1 MASFRP
7 RSLGDFS
14 AILWRRKGLLLLVA
28 AAMLQASW
36 LVIKKL
42 PDLYE
47 SRAQLAILT
56 KPSDETQSLAAQ
68 LAALSQRAVS
78 RESLEPLIKT
88 YKLNKGDE
96 DLEATATRLR
106 KEIKVETKLRQFY
119 PEFPETILISYRHTD
134 PAIAKQVVADMVA
147 NFTDTNESLRQQA
160 AKEIK
165 DIEMQLSELE
175 DPLGKISSQRLA
187 TLRSSSATG
196 GGAVIEDPRIL
207 RRTLLSEINALND
220 KQFQLEKQIALQQQ
234 QISEQQTLAKTATVI
249 PGGPTANSS
258 YGVLITKKAELDA
271 QVKEFAKQYTEENPK
286 LKQARAQLQELNLQI
301 EKMERSAPGP
311 QALAATPEG
320 RELRGLERELEK
332 QKTELA
338 ITQRNLESKRQELAN
353 LPTALP
359 SVATSNNL
367 SAPDPT
373 MDAEYER
380 LSKRYI
386 RLLDKQEAL
395 QQAQN
400 NVHIGPNLN
409 LFRVIDPAFL
419 PTKPAAPN
427 RTLLKLIALGLSL
440 GVGLLTVAVLEAR
453 QFFRIQD
460 ERDVEYYLGAPV
472 MGLIPETLTPVEHS
486 LVRRQ
491 RFTRVALV
499 VIIVAA
505 CVPIFALL
513 LNGSGLFE
521 VLGNK

>member
-14 AILWRRKGLLLLVA
+14 AILWRRKWLLMLVA

-56 KPSDETQSLAAQ
+56 KPSDESQSLAAQ

-78 RESLEPLIKT
+78 RESLAPLIKS

-119 PEFPETILISYRHTD
+119 PEFPETILIAYRNTD
-134 PAIAKQVVADMVA
+134 PEIAKQVVAELVA

-175 DPLGKISSQRLA
+175 DPLGKISGQRLA
-187 TLRSSSATG
+187 TLRSQTVTG
-196 GGAVIEDPRIL
+196 GGLVTEDPRIL

-220 KQFQLEKQIALQQQ
+220 KQFQLEKQLALQQQ
-234 QISEQQTLAKTATVI
+234 QINEQQTLAKTATVI
-249 PGGPTANSS
+249 PNGPTANSS

-271 QVKEFAKQYTEENPK
+271 QVKEFEKQYTNENPK
-286 LKQARAQLQELNLQI
+286 LKQARAQAQELNLQI

-338 ITQRNLESKRQELAN
+338 ITQRNLENKRQELAN
-353 LPTALP
+353 LPTAMPAITAP
-359 SVATSNNL
+359 SSPT
-367 SAPDPT
+367 APDAT

-400 NVHIGPNLN
+400 NLHIGPNLN

-419 PTKPAAPN
+419 PAKPAAPN
-427 RTLLKLIALGLSL
+427 RMLLKLIALGLAL
-440 GVGLLTVAVLEAR
+440 GTGLLTVAVLEAR
-453 QFFRIQD
+453 QFFRIHD

-491 RFTRVALV
+491 KVTRVALV

>member
-7 RSLGDFS
+7 RSLGDFR
-14 AILWRRKGLLLLVA
+14 AILWRRKWLLLLVA

-36 LVIKKL
+36 LVIKQL

-68 LAALSQRAVS
+68 LSALSQRAVS
-78 RESLEPLIKT
+78 RESLAPLIKS
-88 YKLNKGDE
+88 YQLNKGQE
-96 DLEATATRLR
+96 DLEATVTRLR

-119 PEFPETILISYRHTD
+119 PEFPETILISYRHTN
-134 PAIAKQVVADMVA
+134 PEIAKQVVADMVA

-187 TLRSSSATG
+187 TLRSQSA
-196 GGAVIEDPRIL
+196 GAGATIEDPRIL

-220 KQFQLEKQIALQQQ
+220 KQFQLEKQLALQQQ
-234 QISEQQTLAKTATVI
+234 QINEQQTLAKTATVV

-271 QVKEFAKQYTEENPK
+271 QVKEYEKLYTPENPK
-286 LKQARAQLQELNLQI
+286 LKQARAQLQELNFQI

-311 QALAATPEG
+311 QAVAATPEG

-353 LPTALP
+353 LPTVVP
-359 SVATSNNL
+359 
-367 SAPDPT
+367 SAPASANPSMPDPS

-419 PTKPAAPN
+419 PAKPAAPN
-427 RTLLKLIALGLSL
+427 RSLLKLIALGLSL
-440 GVGLLTVAVLEAR
+440 GVGLLTVAILEAR

-491 RFTRVALV
+491 KFTRVALI

>member
-7 RSLGDFS
+7 RSLGDFRT
-14 AILWRRKGLLLLVA
+14 ILWRRKWLMVLVA

-56 KPSDETQSLAAQ
+56 KPTDETQSLAAQ

-78 RESLEPLIKT
+78 RESLEPLIKA

-96 DLEATATRLR
+96 DLEATAIRLR

-119 PEFPETILISYRHTD
+119 PEFPETILIAYRHTD
-134 PAIAKQVVADMVA
+134 PVIAKRVVADIVA
-147 NFTDTNESLRQQA
+147 SFTDTNEWLRQQA

-175 DPLGKISSQRLA
+175 DPLGKISGQRLA
-187 TLRSSSATG
+187 TLRSQTSSG
-196 GGAVIEDPRIL
+196 GGVVTEDPRIL

-220 KQFQLEKQIALQQQ
+220 KQFQLEKQLALQQQ
-234 QISEQQTLAKTATVI
+234 QISEQQTLAKTATVVS
-249 PGGPTANSS
+249 GGATANSS
-258 YGVLITKKAELDA
+258 YGVLITNKAELDA
-271 QVKEFAKQYTEENPK
+271 QVKEFEKQYTNENPK
-286 LKQARAQLQELNLQI
+286 LKQARAKLQELNFQI

-353 LPTALP
+353 LPTAVP
-359 SVATSNNL
+359 SGA
-367 SAPDPT
+367 APSGPAVPDAT

-386 RLLDKQEAL
+386 RLLDKQETL

-427 RTLLKLIALGLSL
+427 RSLLKLIALGLSL
-440 GVGLLTVAVLEAR
+440 GAGLLTVALLEAR

-491 RFTRVALV
+491 KFTRVALV
-499 VIIVAA
+499 VIIAAA

>member
-14 AILWRRKGLLLLVA
+14 AILWRRKWLLLLVA

-56 KPSDETQSLAAQ
+56 KPGDETQSLAAQ
-68 LAALSQRAVS
+68 LAALSQHALS
-78 RESLEPLIKT
+78 RESLAPLIKT
-88 YKLNKGDE
+88 YHLNKGDE
-96 DLEATATRLR
+96 DLEATVTRLR

-119 PEFPETILISYRHTD
+119 PEFPETILIAYRHTD
-134 PAIAKQVVADMVA
+134 PATAKQVVAEMVA
-147 NFTDTNESLRQQA
+147 NYTDTNESLREQA

-175 DPLGKISSQRLA
+175 NPLGKISSQRLA
-187 TLRSSSATG
+187 TLRSPSATG
-196 GGAVIEDPRIL
+196 GLVIEDPRIL

-220 KQFQLEKQIALQQQ
+220 KQFQLEKQLALQQQ
-234 QISEQQTLAKTATVI
+234 QINEQQTLAKTATVI
-249 PGGPTANSS
+249 SNGPTANSS

-271 QVKEFAKQYTEENPK
+271 QVKEFAKQYTDENPK

-301 EKMERSAPGP
+301 EKMERSATGP

-353 LPTALP
+353 LPTVIP
-359 SVATSNNL
+359 SVPTQSGPT
-367 SAPDPT
+367 APDPT

-395 QQAQN
+395 QQGQN
-400 NVHIGPNLN
+400 NLHIGPNLN

-419 PTKPAAPN
+419 PVKPAAPN

-440 GVGLLTVAVLEAR
+440 GLGLLTVALLEAR

-491 RFTRVALV
+491 KFTRVALV
-499 VIIVAA
+499 VVIAAA

>member
-1 MASFRP
+1 
-7 RSLGDFS
+7 
-14 AILWRRKGLLLLVA
+14 
-28 AAMLQASW
+28 MLQASW

-42 PDLYE
+42 PDVFE

-68 LAALSQRAVS
+68 IAALTQRAVS
-78 RESLEPLIKT
+78 RESLAPLIKT

-106 KEIKVETKLRQFY
+106 KEIKIEIKLRQFY
-119 PEFPETILISYRHTD
+119 PEFPETILVSYRHTD
-134 PAIAKQVVADMVA
+134 PEIAKQVVADMVA

-165 DIEMQLSELE
+165 DIELQLGEMES
-175 DPLGKISSQRLA
+175 PLGKISSQRLA
-187 TLRSSSATG
+187 TLRSQTTATG
-196 GGAVIEDPRIL
+196 GAALEDPRIL

-220 KQFQLEKQIALQQQ
+220 KQFQLDKQIALQQQ
-234 QISEQQTLAKTATVI
+234 QIAEQQTVAKSATVVAS
-249 PGGPTANSS
+249 GATANSS

-271 QVKEFAKQYTEENPK
+271 QVKEFEKQYTNENPK
-286 LKQARAQLQELNLQI
+286 LKQARAQAQELNLQI
-301 EKMERSAPGP
+301 EKMERSTPGS
-311 QALAATPEG
+311 QAVAATPEG
-320 RELRGLERELEK
+320 RELRGLERELER

-353 LPTALP
+353 LPNAGP
-359 SVATSNNL
+359 SAAAPN
-367 SAPDPT
+367 SAAIPDPAT
-373 MDAEYER
+373 DAEYER

-395 QQAQN
+395 QQATN
-400 NVHIGPNLN
+400 NMHIGPNLN

-419 PTKPAAPN
+419 PSKPAAPN
-427 RTLLKLIALGLSL
+427 RTLLKLIALGLAL
-440 GVGLLTVAVLEAR
+440 GMGLLTVAVLEAR

-486 LVRRQ
+486 LMRRQ
-491 RFTRVALV
+491 KVTRVALV

>member
-106 KEIKVETKLRQFY
+106 KEIKVDTKLRQFY

-134 PAIAKQVVADMVA
+134 PEIAKQVVADMVA

-175 DPLGKISSQRLA
+175 DPLGRISSQRLS
-187 TLRSSSATG
+187 TLRTQTITG
-196 GGAVIEDPRIL
+196 GPVIEDPRIL

-220 KQFQLEKQIALQQQ
+220 KQFQLEKQLALQQQ
-234 QISEQQTLAKTATVI
+234 QINEQQTLAKTATVSLN
-249 PGGPTANSS
+249 GPTANSS

-271 QVKEFAKQYTEENPK
+271 QVKEFAKQYTDENPK

-359 SVATSNNL
+359 SVPTQGGPSV
-367 SAPDPT
+367 PDPT

-400 NVHIGPNLN
+400 NLHIGPNLN

-427 RTLLKLIALGLSL
+427 RMLLKLIALGLSL
-440 GVGLLTVAVLEAR
+440 GAGLLTVAVLEAR

-491 RFTRVALV
+491 KFTRVALV